1 MTVPAGTIG
10 MTPPGESRDPDRPWA
25 CGLLAVDK
33 PLGVTSHDVV
43 EKVRRRMRIKSAG
56 HLGTLDPAA
65 SGLLLIALGP
75 ATRAVPAWQGGE
87 KTYEGTVRFGVVT
100 STQDLQGEVLETHA
114 VTFDEGA
121 VRERAHDWVGEIEQ
135 VPPMVSALRVGGERL
150 YRLARRGV
158 TVERAPRRVHV
169 ASWEWLS
176 FALPEASFRVRCSSG
191 TYVRT
196 LMHDLGAA
204 LGSGGALKTLRRV
217 RSEPFS
223 IERSVPMRR
232 LDEAAP
238 EIVWAEAGYSFEQAL
253 AHLPHVTLAPQAA
266 MDLGFGR
273 RPVLAAAS
281 AGDAPRAA
289 GPRSVVFRDASGM
302 VLALGEL
309 TPEDAAGAVRACP
322 HVLFPWAVRS
332 GRPDEARPQ

>member
-10 MTPPGESRDPDRPWA
+10 TAPLGAAREPDRPWA

-33 PLGVTSHDVV
+33 PPGVTSHDVV
-43 EKVRRRMRIKSAG
+43 EKVRRRLRIKAAG

-87 KTYEGTVRFGVVT
+87 KTYEGTVRFGIVT

-114 VTFDEGA
+114 VTFDHAA
-121 VRERAHDWVGEIEQ
+121 VCERSRDWVGEIEQ

-158 TVERAPRRVHV
+158 TVERAPRRVNV
-169 ASWEWLS
+169 MSWEWLS
-176 FALPEASFRVRCSSG
+176 FALPEATFRVRCSSG

-204 LGSGGALKTLRRV
+204 LGSGGALKTLRRL

-232 LDEAAP
+232 LDEVAP
-238 EIVWAEAGYSFEQAL
+238 EIVWEEAGYSFETAL
-253 AHLPHVTLAPQAA
+253 AHLPFVTLDPQAA
-266 MDLGFGR
+266 ADLGFGR
-273 RPVLAAAS
+273 RPLLDASRVGAAPHS
-281 AGDAPRAA
+281 A
-289 GPRSVVFRDASGM
+289 GPRSVVFRDGDGQ

-309 TPEDAAGAVRACP
+309 APGDREGTVRACP

-332 GRPDEARPQ
+332 GRPDEALPQ